1 MKITKRQLR
10 KIIREAL
17 ILEAET
23 ADTSD
28 AEDAAQAFADKYGK
42 MGHTS
47 KDRTDGSLIIHVRE
61 RLIKQFG
68 QEIAAAVKENGW
80 TTQSVKDRG
89 DIFVFTTKQEIKPPQ
104 KKSLIRRMLGI

>member
-1 MKITKRQLR
+1 MKITKRRLKR
-10 KIIREAL
+10 IIREAL

-47 KDRTDGSLIIHVRE
+47 KANDGSLIIHVRE
-61 RLIKQFG
+61 RLVKQFG

-80 TTQSVKDRG
+80 TQEPPLANG
-89 DIFVFTTKQEIKPPQ
+89 DVFVFTTKQEIKPPQ
-104 KKSLIRRMLGI
+104 KKTLIRRMLGI